1 MTRLLLAGAA
11 ALGLM
16 TSVALAQTS
25 SSSTSTTT
33 TTTPPV
39 LAPLTPPPAGTLS
52 RTTVRK
58 SVAPNGTRTE
68 STQTTYGNANGV
80 ASDTV
85 TNTTTSPPPITATTS
100 RETTTTVTR

>member
-16 TSVALAQTS
+16 TGVALAQT

-33 TTTPPV
+33 TTTPPAI
-39 LAPLTPPPAGTLS
+39 APLIPPPAGTLS

-58 SVAPNGTRTE
+58 SVAPNGTRTK
-68 STQTTYGNANGV
+68 STRTTYGNANGV

-85 TNTTTSPPPITATTS
+85 TNTTTTPPPVTATTS

>member
-16 TSVALAQTS
+16 TGVALAQT

-33 TTTPPV
+33 TTTPPAI
-39 LAPLTPPPAGTLS
+39 APLIPPPAGTLS

-68 STQTTYGNANGV
+68 STRTTYGNANGV

-85 TNTTTSPPPITATTS
+85 TNTTTTPPPVTATTS

>member
-16 TSVALAQTS
+16 TGVALAQT

-33 TTTPPV
+33 TTTPPAI
-39 LAPLTPPPAGTLS
+39 APLIPPPAGTLS

-68 STQTTYGNANGV
+68 STRTTYGNANGV

-85 TNTTTSPPPITATTS
+85 TNTTTVPPPVTATTS

>member
-16 TSVALAQTS
+16 TGVASAQT

-33 TTTPPV
+33 TTTPPAI
-39 LAPLTPPPAGTLS
+39 APLIPPPAGTLS

-68 STQTTYGNANGV
+68 STRTTYGNANGV

-85 TNTTTSPPPITATTS
+85 TNTTTTPPPVTATTS